1 MACIICFLSDEFQ
14 ENLRNISQQRAEK
27 FEDVISEYK
36 ANFILEFDHL
46 EPVHFCPIHNGYND
60 DAQKLASDYHISLKK
75 LEGTSDF
82 FDAIQNVYEIWID
95 GNIKQSIERLSE
107 IIEEYNLLYQAN
119 KTDKR
124 IFFKGRLSK
133 PYLSTEEIYHIPH
146 NKRYLISNQR
156 YSLTGQPI
164 IYLGLSVLDV
174 FAELKV
180 SKENF
185 QDINFSSFIF
195 KNLDET
201 LNLFDFTSDF
211 ESSISELN
219 YSSMLSKFLDPQSL
233 DETNIKR
240 KFFKFILISLC
251 SFRRRRESENWS
263 FCEEYVLPQLVTENA
278 KEKKFEGI
286 LFYST
291 RINKSLAYSDESVY
305 VSRYKENVALFTKY
319 NKRENYDKT
328 LIDKFEISKP
338 LKYQDIIK
346 IDSAELERIR
356 KQINE
361 REAKVKK
368 QGTLAP
374 LASYADGLTTTSFE
388 KLMVQSFDNDS
399 YLVYKNHPIGHMH
412 YYLLYQILLT
422 IRNKLTDDNNSK
434 P

>member
-36 ANFILEFDHL
+36 ANFTLEFEHL
-46 EPVHFCPIHNGYND
+46 EPVHFCAVHNGYNN
-60 DAQKLASDYHISLKK
+60 DAQQLANDYQISLQK
-75 LEGTSDF
+75 LKGTSVF
-82 FDAIQNVYEIWID
+82 FDAVQNVYEIWID
-95 GNIKQSIERLSE
+95 GNIKKSIEKLSE
-107 IIEEYNLLYQAN
+107 LVQEHDLLYQVN
-119 KTDKR
+119 KPDKR

-174 FAELKV
+174 FAELKI

-185 QDINFSSFIF
+185 YDINFSTFVF
-195 KNLDET
+195 KNLDDT

-211 ESSISELN
+211 ESNISELN
-219 YSSMLSKFLDPQSL
+219 YSSILGKFRDAESL
-233 DETNIKR
+233 GDAHIKR

-251 SFRRRRESENWS
+251 SFRRRKESENWS

-278 KEKKFEGI
+278 KEKGFEGI

-291 RINKSLAYSDESVY
+291 RINKSLAYSDESAY

-319 NKRENYDKT
+319 NKGENYDKK
-328 LIDKFEISKP
+328 LIDKFEISKQ
-338 LKYQDIIK
+338 LNYQDIIK
-346 IDSAELERIR
+346 IDSSLLDRIR
-356 KQINE
+356 HQ
-361 REAKVKK
+361 
-368 QGTLAP
+368 
-374 LASYADGLTTTSFE
+374 
-388 KLMVQSFDNDS
+388 
-399 YLVYKNHPIGHMH
+399 
-412 YYLLYQILLT
+412 
-422 IRNKLTDDNNSK
+422 
-434 P
+434 